1 MPAKES
7 YIGRVE
13 PIQEG
18 EAGSKVRGA
27 VETSKPFDNRH
38 GTAGFGVFSPG
49 FQSCCGP
56 VFPHCALIPL
66 FQNGNIYFV
75 PMDVE
80 RT

>member
-56 VFPHCALIPL
+56 VFAHYVPFHPL
-66 FQNGNIYFV
+66 WNNNVYSVYVGS
-75 PMDVE
+75 M
-80 RT
+80 